1 MATYNTLNVKLS
13 SSQRNKSKSV
23 IKKVTEV
30 TLNLATNLIGNS
42 NDEAKFSTQVVVS
55 CYTRFED
62 SLSFCKWFIS

>member
-1 MATYNTLNVKLS
+1 MATCNTLNVKLS

-30 TLNLATNLIGNS
+30 TFNLATNLIGNS
-42 NDEAKFSTQVVVS
+42 NDEAKFSTQVIVS

>member
-1 MATYNTLNVKLS
+1 MATCNSLNVKLS
-13 SSQRNKSKSV
+13 SSQLNKSKSV

-42 NDEAKFSTQVVVS
+42 KDEAKFSTQVIVS

>member
-1 MATYNTLNVKLS
+1 MATCNILNVKLS

-42 NDEAKFSTQVVVS
+42 NDEAKFSTQVIVS

>member
-55 CYTRFED
+55 CYTR
-62 SLSFCKWFIS
+62 